1 VSTAHLL
8 SVVLALTCSNPA
20 GGTEP
25 ADASITG
32 EFCARIAAY
41 VTLRG
46 ELQEDLPAFEITED
60 VSAIRRSVR
69 ALAARIR
76 AAHHRPIEGE
86 IFTPRVSDQ
95 FRTRLRLAVTD
106 ETCGTIMTD
115 NPGRL
120 ARPVSQEYPEGK
132 PLTTTPATILLILP
146 GLPPDIEYRFV
157 GPDLILLDTRANLV
171 IDRMADAVQCVD
183 SES

>member
-1 VSTAHLL
+1 MSTGLLL
-8 SVVLALTCSNPA
+8 SVVLALTCGNPT
-20 GGTEP
+20 GGTAP
-25 ADASITG
+25 ADAGITG
-32 EFCARIAAY
+32 DFCARIAAY
-41 VTLRG
+41 ATLRG
-46 ELQEDLPAFEITED
+46 EVQEDLPAFQITDD
-60 VSAIRRSVR
+60 VSAIRGSVR

-76 AAHHRPIEGE
+76 AAQQRPIEGE
-86 IFTPRVSDQ
+86 IFTPRISDQ

-120 ARPVSQEYPEGK
+120 SRPVSQDYPEGK
-132 PLTTTPATILLILP
+132 PLTTTPATILRTLP